1 MSEQHPA
8 PDGLGE
14 RAAALWSGTVDG
26 KVLEAGELVLLE
38 EACRLVDQIDVMQAA
53 LEGQGL
59 VVKGSRGQ
67 LVASPLIR
75 EIRANK
81 LAVSRI
87 LRQLMAA
94 APVEEE
100 GKRLTPSERGRKAAV
115 LRHYGPRAATDARQA
130 LATTTVLD
138 EWRRES
144 AS

>member
-1 MSEQHPA
+1 MAYAVPE
-8 PDGLGE
+8 GLRE

-26 KVLEAGELVLLE
+26 KELEAGELVLLE

-59 VVKGSRGQ
+59 VVTGSRGQ
-67 LVASPLIR
+67 QVASPLIR

-81 LAVSRI
+81 LAVTRI

-100 GKRLTPSERGRKAAV
+100 GRRLTASERARKAAV
-115 LRHYGPRAATDARQA
+115 LRHHGPRAASDARQA
-130 LATTTVLD
+130 MASATVLD
-138 EWRRES
+138 MWRRES
-144 AS
+144 VS

>member
-1 MSEQHPA
+1 MAYAIPE
-8 PDGLGE
+8 GLGE
-14 RAAALWSGTVDG
+14 RAAALWSGTVEG
-26 KVLEAGELVLLE
+26 NRLMAGELVLLE
-38 EACRLVDQIDVMQAA
+38 EACRLVDQIDIMQAA
-53 LEGQGL
+53 LDGQGL

-94 APVEEE
+94 APAAEDDS
-100 GKRLTPSERGRKAAV
+100 RLTPSERGRRAAIM
-115 LRHYGPRAATDARQA
+115 RHHGPRAVSDDRQGIA
-130 LATTTVLD
+130 STTVLD
-138 EWRRES
+138 EWRREA

>member
-1 MSEQHPA
+1 MAHQA
-8 PDGLGE
+8 PEGLGE
-14 RAAALWSGTVDG
+14 RALALWEGTVEG
-26 KVLEAGELVLLE
+26 NRLEAGELVLLE
-38 EACRLVDQIDVMQAA
+38 EACRLVDQIDVMQGA

-94 APVEEE
+94 APAAEDDR
-100 GKRLTPSERGRKAAV
+100 RLTPSERGRRAAV
-115 LRHYGPRAATDARQA
+115 LRHHGARAASDARQGMA
-130 LATTTVLD
+130 STTVLD
-138 EWRRES
+138 EWRREV

>member
-1 MSEQHPA
+1 MAYAIPE
-8 PDGLGE
+8 GLGE
-14 RAAALWSGTVDG
+14 RAEALWSGTVDG

-53 LEGQGL
+53 LDGQGL

-81 LAVSRI
+81 LAVTRI

-115 LRHYGPRAATDARQA
+115 LRHHGPRAASEARQA
-130 LATTTVLD
+130 LASTTVLD